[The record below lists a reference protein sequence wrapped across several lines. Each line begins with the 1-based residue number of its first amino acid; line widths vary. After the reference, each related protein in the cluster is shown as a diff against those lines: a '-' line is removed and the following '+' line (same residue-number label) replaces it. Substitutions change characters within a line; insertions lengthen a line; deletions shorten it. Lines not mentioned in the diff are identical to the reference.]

1 MGYEC
6 GFGNDDERWKTNGC
20 NKISSDDCFTEAC
33 RRGHDSVFVYEHLIS
48 GDLLLRAKDSFKCH
62 NNRITRFALV

>member
-1 MGYEC
+1 M
-6 GFGNDDERWKTNGC
+6 TVLP
-20 NKISSDDCFTEAC
+20 EAC

-62 NNRITRFALV
+62 NNPDYPICARLNSGR